1 MFGKSKRSGS
11 GKNNGVHEVEQP
23 SRDVQT
29 ESTEDSMR
37 DSVERRERLSP
48 GEVFDNLEETYRE
61 QLPKTWDEL
70 NNNQKLEWFA
80 HRMLLDERESIRQEH
95 GNDAARDIGFLSDYQ
110 LERRRRREVQSK
122 LESWDDVP
130 PRQGIFSRTYVD
142 KNNLITPGNPEENN
156 GQKNP

>member
-1 MFGKSKRSGS
+1 MFGKSKRSRS
-11 GKNNGVHEVEQP
+11 SKDNGIHEVEQP
-23 SRDVQT
+23 SGDVQAQ
-29 ESTEDSMR
+29 SLEDPVR
-37 DSVERRERLSP
+37 NSVERGKRLSSNQ
-48 GEVFDNLEETYRE
+48 VFDNLEETYKDR
-61 QLPKTWDEL
+61 LPKIWDEL

-95 GNDAARDIGFLSDYQ
+95 GNDAVRDAGFLSDYQ